1 MRIGL
6 IAPPWLTV
14 PPRSYGG
21 TETVVD
27 NLARGLQRL
36 GHDVR
41 LFSVADSTCPV
52 PTTWSRVS
60 PPAVIGTS
68 IEEAA
73 HVLAAY
79 EALCDDVDVIHDH
92 TVLGPLLG
100 AIARPVRPPVAVTH
114 HGACTPDNRAILAQT
129 VRHAALIAISHDQA
143 RRADPLPVD
152 AVIHHG
158 VDLDA
163 YTPGEGDGGYLL
175 FVGRMSPDKGVD
187 RAVRVA
193 RRARRPL
200 VVLAKMRDP
209 GERDYFETVI
219 QPLLDD
225 DVLVEFEPAW
235 SRRLML
241 QQGALGLINPI
252 AWPEPF
258 GLVMAE
264 ALATGTPVIA
274 TPNGAAVEII
284 DHGRTG
290 YLCVDEDEMVR
301 AVARLSSLD
310 REACRLAAC
319 ARFSIELMARRH
331 VTVYEQL
338 VTDRRSHHP
347 VLDVVRERSRGG
359 GRREALLAVRGAA
372 P

>member
-14 PPRSYGG
+14 PPHSYGG

-41 LFSVADSTCPV
+41 LFSIADSTCPV
-52 PTTWSRVS
+52 PTRWSRVS

-68 IEEAA
+68 VEEAA

-79 EALCDDVDVIHDH
+79 DALSHDVDVIHDH

-100 AIARPVRPPVAVTH
+100 AVAHPARPPVVVTH
-114 HGACTPDNRAILAQT
+114 HGPCTPESRAILAQT

-143 RRADPLPVD
+143 RRADPLPID

-158 VDLDA
+158 VDIDA
-163 YTPGEGDGGYLL
+163 YTPGDGDGGYLV
-175 FVGRMSPDKGVD
+175 FVGRMSADKGVH
-187 RAVRVA
+187 RAIRVA

-200 VVLAKMRDP
+200 VVLAKMRDA
-209 GERDYFETVI
+209 GERHYFETAV

-225 DVLVEFEPAW
+225 DVLVEFEPQW

-241 QQGALGLINPI
+241 QRGALGLINPI

-274 TPNGAAVEII
+274 TPNGAAVEIV

-290 YLCVDEDEMVR
+290 YLCVDEDEMVQ

-319 ARFSIELMARRH
+319 ARFSIEVMARRY

-347 VLDVVRERSRGG
+347 VLGVVRGRSSGG
-359 GRREALLAVRGAA
+359 GRRDALMAVRGAA